1 MSTAPTFDVTRPLAE
16 DFERLFREHYGLIYR
31 TARRVTGSP
40 DDAEDVLQTIFLRLL
55 RRETP
60 PDLQRNPKAYLYRA
74 AVNLSLDVVRL
85 RQRHVLT
92 PDLERLNVGHVV
104 QSSAPDEQM
113 NELTNERLMAAVA
126 ELGPKSAEI
135 LILRYVHNYSDRQ
148 IAQLLGTT
156 RGTIAVS
163 LFRSR
168 ARLKKLICAALG
180 GSHEAR

>member
-1 MSTAPTFDVTRPLAE
+1 MSTAPAFDVTGRPLAE
-16 DFERLFREHYGLIYR
+16 DFERLFREHHALIYR

-40 DDAEDVLQTIFLRLL
+40 DDAEDVLQTLFLRLL
-55 RRETP
+55 RREIP
-60 PDLQRNPKAYLYRA
+60 PDLQKNPKAYLYRA
-74 AVNLSLDVVRL
+74 AVNLSLDVVRS

-92 PDLERLNVGHVV
+92 RDAERFECAQPDSSSEDER
-104 QSSAPDEQM
+104 M
-113 NELTNERLMAAVA
+113 NERLLAAIA

-135 LILRYVHNYSDRQ
+135 LILRYVHNYSDRE

-168 ARLKKLICAALG
+168 SRLKKLIRASLG
-180 GSHEAR
+180 GES